1 MSLVYGH
8 VDTRLGLLF
17 EPNHYVSMKQSSP
30 LDSLSTR
37 REISFAG
44 RSAVAG
50 KSEKKTQ
57 RRIDSFRFFIPP
69 PMTAKEETRDGLT
82 RTTEQISTSRQQEE
96 TNVEVELNHIPQ
108 TKHAEPNSQ
117 TRLTGVGLGLLHTS
131 RGHFASPR
139 QFGKSNP
146 VFRSFHVAWF
156 DGWQWLHYVED
167 EDKGICHTC
176 TRAHIKHQLATLML
190 HSAFTTKGYTNWK
203 DAT

>member
-1 MSLVYGH
+1 MILVF
-8 VDTRLGLLF
+8 DIRPGLLF

-30 LDSLSTR
+30 LDSPSTS

-69 PMTAKEETRDGLT
+69 PMTAKEETRVGLT

-108 TKHAEPNSQ
+108 TKHTEPNSQ
-117 TRLTGVGLGLLHTS
+117 PRLTGFGLWLLTAHQS
-131 RGHFASPR
+131 RSFRFPKR
-139 QFGKSNP
+139 QFGKSKP

-156 DGWQWLHYVED
+156 DSWQWLYYVED
-167 EDKGICHTC
+167 EDNVICHTC

-190 HSAFTTKGYTNWK
+190 YSAFTTKGYTNWK